1 MNRFCALITGGS
13 DGIGREFALACARE
27 GYDIA
32 IVALPDQQLAAT
44 VRIIED
50 AAPVRC
56 YSLGLDLTKAGA
68 VEEIVTWVKQ
78 ASLAVR
84 ILINNAGI
92 GYTGRFEA
100 MSPDQLRDVIAVN
113 TSLSS
118 VLCHA
123 LQPELFQNAPSYVLN
138 LSSLAGTMPV
148 PYYAV
153 YTGTKHFIYSFSLA
167 LRQEWKGR
175 VAVSV
180 MCPGPV
186 LTNHP
191 RHERRAKPFGFWPRL
206 ITLTAS
212 EVAQIGI
219 EGMLQ
224 NEGLIIPKRVNRW
237 VIRLMRSLPVRLRL
251 RILNTLFSKLKDDHR
266 HEPIRKSLVQDIP
279 VQSTAMRP
287 EDN

>member
-1 MNRFCALITGGS
+1 MNRYCALITGGS

-32 IVALPDQQLAAT
+32 IVALPDPQLATT
-44 VRIIED
+44 VRLIEE

-56 YSLGLDLTKAGA
+56 FSLGLDLTKAGA
-68 VEEIVTWVKQ
+68 VEKIVDWVGQKK
-78 ASLAVR
+78 LAVR
-84 ILINNAGI
+84 ILINNAGL

-100 MSPDQLRDVIAVN
+100 MPPSQLQNVITVN
-113 TSLSS
+113 TMLSS

-123 LQPELFQNAPSYVLN
+123 LQPELFRNAPSYVLN
-138 LSSLAGTMPV
+138 LSSIAGTMPV

-153 YTGTKHFIYSFSLA
+153 YTGTKHFVYSFSLA

-191 RHERRAKPFGFWPRL
+191 RHQRRAGHFGFWSRL

-237 VIRLMRSLPVRLRL
+237 VIRLMRTLPVRLRL
-251 RILNTLFSKLKDDHR
+251 RILKKLFIKLKDDYR
-266 HEPIRKSLVQDIP
+266 YEPTRQPSSQGLNAEALV
-279 VQSTAMRP
+279 MRRD
-287 EDN
+287 EE